1 MSQENRVKIGRD
13 NYKTTDGVPHS
24 VEPAT
29 PFQTVGSGSPS
40 TLNFNSSVILL
51 SNGASQSYAILEAN
65 APGNIIKVG
74 QKVTIRTLA
83 GTNVATI
90 KPTPS
95 QLTTGAT
102 ANIVYSQPGVLVTGS
117 GGIVITG
124 LGSVTLRY
132 LGNNT
137 FNVVDYSFG
146 ASGSVA
152 FS

>member
-13 NYKTTDGVPHS
+13 NYETTDGTPHT
-24 VEPAT
+24 VEPTT
-29 PFQTVGSGSPS
+29 PFQTIGSGSPS
-40 TLNFNSSVILL
+40 TLNFNSGVILL
-51 SNGASQSYAILEAN
+51 SNGASQSYALLEAN
-65 APGNIIKVG
+65 APTNVIKVG
-74 QKVTIRTLA
+74 QKLTIRTLA

-95 QLTTGAT
+95 SLTTGAT

-132 LGNNT
+132 IGNSV
-137 FNVVDYSFG
+137 FNVVDYSLG
-146 ASGSVA
+146 ASGTIA